1 MHSAERD
8 AIHIEEL
15 ELFARIG
22 VTDDE
27 RASPQRLTV
36 SITIWPNEQFD
47 HLGDDVARAVDY
59 SVVSAAARDFV
70 AARSD
75 KLIET
80 LADALA
86 GHLLGI
92 FRIRQVQ
99 IALRKFALPDAQ
111 YAAAIVIRS
120 TSVG

>member
-8 AIHIEEL
+8 AIHIDEL

-36 SITIWPNEQFD
+36 SITIWPNQQFNQ
-47 HLGDDVARAVDY
+47 LGDDVARAVDY

-70 AARSD
+70 ATRSD

-86 GHLLGI
+86 GHLLGM
-92 FRIRQVQ
+92 FRIEQLQ
-99 IALRKFALPDAQ
+99 IELRKFALPDAQ
-111 YAAAIVIRS
+111 HVAAIVTRS
-120 TSVG
+120 ASVG